1 MHVRC
6 SGGTMQRRW
15 EQCLVKRVGFTNQR
29 DSLLR
34 AIDKNA
40 QTSSVCFSRRRI
52 SVDATFW
59 RGNIVRIHYTFP
71 FSHFLSSPSFLFF
84 FSIFVCF
91 KIFQAICK
99 INTATR
105 RFVRIIRYFRK
116 SGYMFLLYV
125 GCKRCCYRIYL
136 HEALFYETRV
146 YFEYS
151 DSVLLKLW
159 GKQLEQI
166 YEL

>member
-1 MHVRC
+1 MRKHLRC
-6 SGGTMQRRW
+6 ALAG
-15 EQCLVKRVGFTNQR
+15 
-29 DSLLR
+29 
-34 AIDKNA
+34 
-40 QTSSVCFSRRRI
+40 
-52 SVDATFW
+52 DA
-59 RGNIVRIHYTFP
+59 
-71 FSHFLSSPSFLFF
+71 FLSTQHSDAEISRGYITRFLFHIFSPPLLFSSF

-151 DSVLLKLW
+151 DSVLLKL
-159 GKQLEQI
+159 
-166 YEL
+166 